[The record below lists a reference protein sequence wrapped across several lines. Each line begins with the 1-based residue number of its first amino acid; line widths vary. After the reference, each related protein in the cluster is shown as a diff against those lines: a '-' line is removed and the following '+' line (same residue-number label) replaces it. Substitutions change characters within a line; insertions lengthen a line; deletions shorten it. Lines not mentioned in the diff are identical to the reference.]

1 MSLMPARATRL
12 ELTLCWVSN
21 YRYLLLVLFLLLQVL
36 AFSLQGL
43 WVEDFWEHSAAV
55 SEFMQ
60 HPLNPSHPQLNVN
73 APHTFLNPY
82 TLVVALSASAFGLTS
97 ITALSIFGAFNFCL
111 FCIGLYAFVST
122 LCHNKNN
129 ATTVSF
135 YALLF
140 VLFLWGGQPWPY
152 SGFFSYQIFFFNLPY
167 PSTFIGGLSLLT
179 LGLHGQ
185 YQTIHPALRWLAV
198 TVVVSLCLLTHPLTA
213 QFLVLGLIAQALF
226 AQSHRIVRLLA
237 IAVAC
242 VVAVALASSWPFYP
256 FIELLRG
263 AASVYDLSNGTM
275 YYHFIERI
283 WPFIVLSPLIV
294 WAMFQ
299 REQRIVLFIFV
310 STIVIYLFGYYTHK
324 YSYGRIIS
332 YTILMAQVCCAVV
345 AARAEDFLY
354 KLHARALPAYQAL
367 VIFLLLAV
375 SFNALSAATSRLLT
389 AANSVRLERPIF
401 NQVLYKDF
409 VVLPSYIPTGSIVF
423 ANLGVSWLLPS
434 FGVKVIAAEHP
445 LAFVRDAAQRQQ
457 DLEIFFTEGT
467 AATIR
472 LELLKKYDVDYLLID
487 KTLDRGWQT
496 IALQISEATRASAL
510 FEDSRFV
517 LLSTKQSN

>member
-1 MSLMPARATRL
+1 MP
-12 ELTLCWVSN
+12 TLANRFETALNWVSSH
-21 YRYLLLVLFLLLQVL
+21 RYSLLVFFLLLQVL

-55 SEFMQ
+55 SEFMR
-60 HPLNPSHPQLNVN
+60 HPFNPSHPQLNLD

-82 TLVVALSASAFGLTS
+82 TFVVGVTASAFGLTS
-97 ITALSIFGAFNFCL
+97 ITALSIFGVFNFCL
-111 FCIGLYAFVST
+111 FCVSLHT
-122 LCHNKNN
+122 FISSLCLSKNKVPK
-129 ATTVSF
+129 VSF

-179 LGLHGQ
+179 LGLLGQ
-185 YQTIHPALRWLAV
+185 NQTIHPALRWLAV

-256 FIELLRG
+256 FLELLRG

-283 WPFIVLSPLIV
+283 WPFIILSPLIA
-294 WAMFQ
+294 WAMLQ

-310 STIVIYLFGYYTHK
+310 STIIIYLFGYYTHK

-345 AARAEDFLY
+345 ATRAEDFLY

-367 VIFLLLAV
+367 VILLLLTV

-409 VVLPSYIPTGSIVF
+409 VVLPSYIPTGSTVF
-423 ANLGVSWLLPS
+423 ANLEASWLLPS
-434 FGVKVIAAEHP
+434 FGAKVIAAQHP
-445 LAFVRDAAQRQQ
+445 LAFVRDATQRQQ

-467 AATIR
+467 TATIR
-472 LELLKKYDVDYLLID
+472 LEFLKKYDVDYLLID

-496 IALQISEATRASAL
+496 IALQISEATRTSAL

-517 LLSTKQSN
+517 LLSAKQSN